1 MKNPY
6 ILAILV
12 ALGLVVTLVL
22 PPYLEGLPFYV
33 VLALLLGGF
42 LTFFF
47 AGASLMAVWLRS
59 LEPSPTIV
67 DASRWETRRLS
78 GKEKYVREFVL
89 KGILPCL
96 LVVVLLGVWQGANWG
111 FGVQLL
117 IFLVFLF
124 AISVLSL
131 IGIARTLWD
140 HSERR
145 YAPFRSTNSAR

>member
-12 ALGLVVTLVL
+12 ALGLGVTLVL
-22 PPYLEGLPFYV
+22 PPYLEKLPFFV

-47 AGASLMAVWLRS
+47 AGASLMAIWLRS
-59 LEPSPTIV
+59 LAPSPTIV
-67 DASRWETRRLS
+67 DATRWETRRLS

-96 LVVVLLGVWQGANWG
+96 LAVVLLGVW
-111 FGVQLL
+111 
-117 IFLVFLF
+117 
-124 AISVLSL
+124 
-131 IGIARTLWD
+131 
-140 HSERR
+140 
-145 YAPFRSTNSAR
+145 